1 MNFFILSPF
10 YLSPAVS
17 PRRFVSPELGYSQ
30 DGIQT
35 SKFEARN
42 PKFETNPKVPNSN
55 DFSRFA
61 IFEFL
66 NFEFV
71 SDFDIRISDF
81 SMPQTC
87 MAPALP
93 A

>member
-1 MNFFILSPF
+1 VRKTASKLPMERAN
-10 YLSPAVS
+10 
-17 PRRFVSPELGYSQ
+17 
-30 DGIQT
+30 

-55 DFSRFA
+55 VFSWFA
-61 IFEFL
+61 VFELL

-81 SMPQTC
+81 SMPRTC
-87 MAPALP
+87 LVPAMLG
-93 A
+93 

>member
-1 MNFFILSPF
+1 MASKLSMEK
-10 YLSPAVS
+10 A
-17 PRRFVSPELGYSQ
+17 
-30 DGIQT
+30 D

-42 PKFETNPKVPNSN
+42 PKFETNPNVPNSN
-55 DFSRFA
+55 ICSWFA
-61 IFEFL
+61 VFEPL

-87 MAPALP
+87 MVPAMP
-93 A
+93 G